1 MLHSRNTD
9 FADDDNYETM
19 LEQRSCHINHSPRA
33 FGVSLFKSLFFCVF
47 FTILTISIF
56 YKKNFVEP
64 QDWRQPDDV
73 GGRIKK
79 EERRGACGKNA

>member
-19 LEQRSCHINHSPRA
+19 VELRSCRINHSPRA

-47 FTILTISIF
+47 FYNSDNFNFLQ
-56 YKKNFVEP
+56 KKF
-64 QDWRQPDDV
+64 
-73 GGRIKK
+73 
-79 EERRGACGKNA
+79 RGYMTF

>member
-1 MLHSRNTD
+1 MHYDDFANVRGVQLYEVNTDSWKFVLHSRNTD

-19 LEQRSCHINHSPRA
+19 VELRSCHINHSPRA

-56 YKKNFVEP
+56 YKKNFV
-64 QDWRQPDDV
+64 DT
-73 GGRIKK
+73 
-79 EERRGACGKNA
+79 